1 LRHCAFAAS
10 NIIQRFNHSETATM
24 MTNPGNRLTQ
34 GQFSFLPDL
43 TDAQIT
49 AQIKYAINKG
59 WAVSVEYTDDP
70 HPRNTYWEMFGNPMF
85 DLKDPAGILMEINNC
100 RKTFPSHYIRVTAF
114 DSTRGVESPRMSYL
128 VNRPKKEPGF
138 GVVRQEVDGRNI
150 RYTIHSYATDK
161 PEMERY

>member
-1 LRHCAFAAS
+1 
-10 NIIQRFNHSETATM
+10 M

-49 AQIKYAINKG
+49 AQIKWALQHG

-100 RKTFPSHYIRVTAF
+100 RKTFPNHYIRVTAF
-114 DSTRGVESPRMSYL
+114 NSTRGTESPAMSYI

-138 GVVRQEVDGRNI
+138 GLVRQESEGRMV
-150 RYTIHSYATDK
+150 RYTVHSYATDK